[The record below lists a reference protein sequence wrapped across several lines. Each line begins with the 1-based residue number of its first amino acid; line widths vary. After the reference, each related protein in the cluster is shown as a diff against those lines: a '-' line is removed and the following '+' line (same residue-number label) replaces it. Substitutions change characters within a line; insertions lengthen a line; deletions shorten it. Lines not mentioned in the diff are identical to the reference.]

1 MKEKKEFISKE
12 PNDKERKNLLY
23 ALGLGLGFFIL
34 MILLSSM
41 SANEEKRII
50 SNYEKAFANTERNIV
65 YIGRDTCY
73 ILSKYLNPILKDFK
87 KDFGAEY
94 VYIDFEKISSKAFEE
109 ILKDL
114 DIDPET
120 FGTPYI
126 VALENGEVKERL
138 IGFNGEQR
146 TFEFFQRH
154 NQISSDLSP
163 VINYIKADE
172 FVDLLNQ
179 SEMEVVVVGATT
191 CSFCAKVRPT
201 LIDLSRKHN
210 LTINYYNINIVDG
223 DDFQKAIETS
233 LSLINSNIE
242 AILTSNETK
251 IENFGT
257 PTMFLVKDRK
267 VIAHLSGAL
276 SLSEFESFLEKNGV
290 L

>member
-65 YIGRDTCY
+65 YIGRDTCIY
-73 ILSKYLNPILKDFK
+73 CQYLNPILKDFK

-94 VYIDFEKISSKAFEE
+94 VYIDFEKISAKAFEE

-154 NQISSDLSP
+154 NQISSELSP

-233 LSLINSNIE
+233 LSLIIV
-242 AILTSNETK
+242 ILK
-251 IENFGT
+251 QY
-257 PTMFLVKDRK
+257 
-267 VIAHLSGAL
+267 
-276 SLSEFESFLEKNGV
+276 
-290 L
+290 